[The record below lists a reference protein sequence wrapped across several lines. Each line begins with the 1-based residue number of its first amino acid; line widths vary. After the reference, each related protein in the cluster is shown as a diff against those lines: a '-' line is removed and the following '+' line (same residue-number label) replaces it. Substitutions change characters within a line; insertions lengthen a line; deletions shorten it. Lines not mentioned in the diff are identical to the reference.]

1 MQDIKYLLKR
11 ISEVKVL
18 YADKGYSAEWLYER
32 CYWNKIQTFIPIKEN
47 SKRGH
52 FRKKQMKKWDKEKY
66 NLRSNIEAGFSAI
79 KRKYGANVRA
89 KKIQGIKTEIM
100 CKGIAHNLELN

>member
-32 CYWNKIQTFIPIKEN
+32 CYWNKIQTFIPIKKN

-52 FRKKQMKKWDKEKY
+52 FRKIQMKNWNQKEY
-66 NLRSNIEAGFSAI
+66 NLRSNVESGFSAI
-79 KRKYGANVRA
+79 KRKYGANVRS
-89 KKIQGIKTEIM
+89 KKVEGMRVEII
-100 CKGIAHNLELN
+100 CKGIAHEI